1 MSRIAYFDCFSGIS
15 GDMTLGA
22 LIDVGL
28 ELELLRRELDKLKL
42 RGWQLHAERVVS
54 YGIAGTRLH
63 VETDEQHVHRR
74 LSDIAEI
81 LAASALDAEVHDR
94 ALAVFTR
101 LADAEATVHG
111 TDREQIHFHE
121 VGALDAIIDIVGA
134 VAGLKLLDVT
144 EVYASA
150 LPLGSGWV
158 NAAHGRI
165 PVPGPAVLELLGAV
179 QAPLKPDQ
187 TPFELVTP
195 TGAALLAE
203 LAHFTQPPL
212 LIQATGYGLGRRD
225 IGRLNAVRLWL
236 GQAVA
241 AEQEAAPTPGDEVI
255 LLETNIDDQ
264 PGEQLAYAA
273 EQLLATGA
281 LDVWWT
287 PIGMKKGRSAL
298 MLSVLARPDTELA
311 LVELIFRETT
321 SLGVRRQP
329 LARWTCERTLRSVS
343 TAWGDVRVKEQRWR
357 GALLGSA
364 PEYEDCARIA
374 REQGVPLRE
383 VYALVQHTLAEG
395 NTRPTELEYGG

>member
-22 LIDVGL
+22 LIDAGL

-241 AEQEAAPTPGDEVI
+241 AEQEAAPTPD
-255 LLETNIDDQ
+255 
-264 PGEQLAYAA
+264 
-273 EQLLATGA
+273 
-281 LDVWWT
+281 
-287 PIGMKKGRSAL
+287 
-298 MLSVLARPDTELA
+298 
-311 LVELIFRETT
+311 
-321 SLGVRRQP
+321 
-329 LARWTCERTLRSVS
+329 
-343 TAWGDVRVKEQRWR
+343 
-357 GALLGSA
+357 
-364 PEYEDCARIA
+364 
-374 REQGVPLRE
+374 
-383 VYALVQHTLAEG
+383 
-395 NTRPTELEYGG
+395 